1 MSELSVMIGKLLRE
15 ARRAAGLSQEALAE
29 KCGLHPTYIGQ
40 IERGE
45 KNVTVESIY
54 RIAHGLGISMSSVFE
69 LIDDDGGTDAEKL
82 TSEAVELFRSNSPE
96 TQEKLLALLKTAL
109 SI

>member
-1 MSELSVMIGKLLRE
+1 MSELSEKIGKQLRS

-45 KNVTVESIY
+45 KNATVESIS
-54 RIAHGLGISMSSVFE
+54 RIARGLNISLASLFE
-69 LIDDDGGTDAEKL
+69 LIDDENGSDITCFA
-82 TSEAVELFRSNSPE
+82 SEAYDLFQSIPPE
-96 TQEKLLALLKTAL
+96 TQEKLIALLKAL
-109 SI
+109 FSL